1 MTMKF
6 EIDRDALVQ
15 PLQFVSGVVER
26 RQTVPVLANLLMQV
40 KAGELSLIATDQ
52 EVELRAS
59 TNNLLALEEG
69 SATIPARKLVD
80 ICRSLPSNTVVTCEL
95 EGARLSIA
103 SGQFR
108 SHLATLPVTDFP
120 HTEMDEVKVEQILQ
134 PADLQALLDKTM
146 FAMAQQDVRYFFN
159 GMLIEIDAESVSM
172 VATNG
177 QRLAINQLSGRFAV
191 AAKQQFI
198 VPRKGVVE
206 LMRMVKDEP
215 LKLEFA
221 ANHLRVT
228 AGHLSLI
235 TKLIDATYPD
245 YQRAIPVGGDKVVN
259 GARSEIRDAL
269 TRTGIFANE
278 MYRNVSLNL
287 SPGNLKIKANNPQQ
301 EEAEENVAVDYDGS
315 SLEIGF
321 NVGYLID
328 ALSVI
333 AGDRVQMTFTD
344 GNSAVLLR
352 SPDDS
357 QSRFVIS
364 PMML

>member
-1 MTMKF
+1 
-6 EIDRDALVQ
+6 
-15 PLQFVSGVVER
+15 
-26 RQTVPVLANLLMQV
+26 
-40 KAGELSLIATDQ
+40 
-52 EVELRAS
+52 
-59 TNNLLALEEG
+59 
-69 SATIPARKLVD
+69 
-80 ICRSLPSNTVVTCEL
+80 
-95 EGARLSIA
+95 
-103 SGQFR
+103 
-108 SHLATLPVTDFP
+108 
-120 HTEMDEVKVEQILQ
+120 
-134 PADLQALLDKTM
+134 M

-301 EEAEENVAVDYDGS
+301 EEAEENVAVDYHGNS
-315 SLEIGF
+315 FEIGF

>member
-6 EIDRDALVQ
+6 EIDRDALVE

-26 RQTVPVLANLLMQV
+26 RQTVPVLANLLMEV

-59 TNNLLALEEG
+59 TSNLLAVKEG

-80 ICRSLPSNTVVTCEL
+80 ICRLLPSNTVVSCEL

-108 SHLATLPVTDFP
+108 SQLATLPVTDFP
-120 HTEMDEVKVEQILQ
+120 HTEMDEIKVEQILQ

-159 GMLIEIDAESVSM
+159 GMLIEIDAETVSM

-191 AAKQQFI
+191 AARQQFI

-206 LMRMVKDEP
+206 LMRMVKDKP

-228 AGHLSLI
+228 AGHQSLI

-301 EEAEENVAVDYDGS
+301 EEAEENVSVDYHGS
-315 SLEIGF
+315 SFEIGF